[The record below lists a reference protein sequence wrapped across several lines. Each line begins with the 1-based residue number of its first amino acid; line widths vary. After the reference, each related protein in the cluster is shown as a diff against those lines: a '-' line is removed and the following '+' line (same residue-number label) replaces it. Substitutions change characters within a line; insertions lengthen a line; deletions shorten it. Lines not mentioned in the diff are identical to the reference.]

1 MKKVSTA
8 AALLPQNVQ
17 FREQKCDF
25 GGQNLSKFPV
35 IFPVSREFG
44 RRKFSA
50 RLRPP
55 PDVWNPHHR
64 RKGQPPPMN
73 G

>member
-25 GGQNLSKFPV
+25 GGQNLANSLLFSLLAGNLAGESLASDCAHRQMLGIRTSDEK
-35 IFPVSREFG
+35 G
-44 RRKFSA
+44 NRR
-50 RLRPP
+50 
-55 PDVWNPHHR
+55 
-64 RKGQPPPMN
+64 
-73 G
+73 